1 MMVGVYFSCL
11 IIGFVI
17 LIDDSCNDIFYF
29 SLLIYIVHIFFV
41 IFAHFSII
49 FVMQIVGT
57 QEN

>member
-29 SLLIYIVHIFFV
+29 SLLIHSAYIFYNFCTFFYN
-41 IFAHFSII
+41 FCYA
-49 FVMQIVGT
+49 
-57 QEN
+57 NC